1 MKTNSR
7 SLQQKGSLL
16 LCLLCMFLCLL
27 CACAPSAPAPEEA
40 PTESPIPS
48 APAPTEPPFTPDCA
62 PEDYTSLGSKPEYLL
77 NGAFI
82 TEQGKFL
89 YYVEGKSIK
98 KTDGTDSSLLC
109 NLDSAPSCLNICGDK
124 LYFLQEGMLCRVRTD
139 GRELQTG
146 LLQNLEKFVIFQDT
160 FYCADTAGNAF
171 SIPVDGEQRTILRT
185 GVSNLFV
192 FNDELFFCTANDIYG
207 YDLYWAGSPGNPLLQ
222 NAALFGVNGARIYAE
237 TPDGMILL
245 TLENDPVS
253 LPLTFS
259 RLPVALCSDGKTLFY
274 VTREGRLCAQ
284 PLSENSGAYTVV
296 EENVQY
302 AVIIG
307 EAIVYQTQ
315 DGAVRTCTKNGW
327 QRSNI
332 ADGLAKKTAAE
343 TDKPLSCK
351 ILLLKNENERLEAGK
366 SYELSLYL
374 DGNPLAVSGLKPEAA
389 LAGLFF
395 ESRDEEIAVLNGTHI
410 SCLTEGSVVV
420 RASVVGNPVVF
431 SECLLKIE
439 TKSEY

>member
-1 MKTNSR
+1 MNPNFR
-7 SLQQKGSLL
+7 SQQQKKPILV
-16 LCLLCMFLCLL
+16 CLLCMFLCLL
-27 CACAPSAPAPEEA
+27 CACAPSAPAPEETPAESPMPSAAA
-40 PTESPIPS
+40 PTE
-48 APAPTEPPFTPDCA
+48 APFVPDCA
-62 PEDYTSLGSKPEYLL
+62 PEAYTPIGSKPEYLL

-82 TEQGKFL
+82 TEQGGFL
-89 YYVEGKSIK
+89 YYIEGKSIK
-98 KTDGTDSSLLC
+98 KTNGTDSSLLC
-109 NLDSAPSCLNICGDK
+109 SLDSAPSCLNICGNK
-124 LYFLQEGMLCRVRTD
+124 LYFLQEGMLCCIRTD
-139 GRELQTG
+139 GKELQTEIA
-146 LLQNLEKFVIFQDT
+146 QNLDKFVIFQST
-160 FYCADTAGNAF
+160 IYCVDTAGNAF

-207 YDLYWAGSPGNPLLQ
+207 YDLYWAGNPGNPLLQ
-222 NAALFGVNGARIYAE
+222 NAALFGVNGERIYAE

-259 RLPVALCSDGKTLFY
+259 RLPIALCSDGKTLFY
-274 VTREGRLCAQ
+274 VTREGRLYAQ
-284 PLSENSGAYTVV
+284 PLTENSGAYTVV

-315 DGAVRTCTKNGW
+315 DGAVRTCTKDGW

-332 ADGLAKKTAAE
+332 ADGLTKKTAAE

-351 ILLLKNENERLEAGK
+351 ILLLRNENERLEAGK
-366 SYELSLYL
+366 SYELSLYP
-374 DGNPLAVSGLKPEAA
+374 DGNPLAESGLKPEAA

-395 ESRDEEIAVLNGTHI
+395 ESRDEEIAVLNGTRL
-410 SCLTEGSVVV
+410 SCLAAGSVVV
-420 RASVVGNPVVF
+420 RVSVIGNPAVF